1 MPDSAQSLKP
11 FKAQYAFTLAATE
24 IGDATRQ
31 QAEFLELARDM
42 GFYPAEG
49 SITALGE
56 MNPMEVVPGS
66 VLDQELCA
74 VEGSVA
80 A

>member
-1 MPDSAQSLKP
+1 M
-11 FKAQYAFTLAATE
+11 AA
-24 IGDATRQ
+24 D
-31 QAEFLELARDM
+31 L

-66 VLDQELCA
+66 VLDQELVA
-74 VEGSVA
+74 QPSTGSVV
-80 A
+80 

>member
-1 MPDSAQSLKP
+1 MAAALKP
-11 FKAQYAFTLAATE
+11 YKAQYIFTLAAS
-24 IGDATRQ
+24 GLADAARQ
-31 QAEFLELARDM
+31 QRDFLEMARDL

-49 SITALGE
+49 SVTALGE

-66 VLDQELCA
+66 VLDQELQG
-74 VEGSVA
+74 ELPIEVA